1 MLETHLI
8 KKKHLFRNPHK
19 IYALCR
25 QYPEKCAADGLIFL
39 SKSQLPRIGA
49 FAVQVNITQHLWW
62 HFSVSNIYLSV
73 LKGFV
78 PLVPK
83 KESSL
88 LSIHFLFLHGNTTII
103 NSCIIFQASLLES
116 EITLRRWLGHQIHC
130 IRDDVAKF
138 EKP

>member
-25 QYPEKCAADGLIFL
+25 QYPEKCTADGLIFL

-62 HFSVSNIYLSV
+62 HFSVSNSISECA
-73 LKGFV
+73 KGFC
-78 PLVPK
+78 
-83 KESSL
+83 SSC
-88 LSIHFLFLHGNTTII
+88 SQKRKFTAFHTFFVSPWEYHHNQQLHNFPSFSSWVRNNTEKMVRSP
-103 NSCIIFQASLLES
+103 NSL
-116 EITLRRWLGHQIHC
+116 H
-130 IRDDVAKF
+130 
-138 EKP
+138 